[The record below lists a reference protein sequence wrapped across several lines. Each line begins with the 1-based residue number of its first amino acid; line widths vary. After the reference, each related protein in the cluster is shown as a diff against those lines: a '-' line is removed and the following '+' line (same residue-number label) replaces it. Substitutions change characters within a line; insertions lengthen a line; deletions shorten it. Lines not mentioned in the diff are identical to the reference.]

1 MAIAAAYGF
10 AVAFAGWLAA
20 RALAS
25 GHRRMIASRLGL
37 ERRPTALRFRLP
49 TPASLTAWAE
59 ARSWPGQPWT
69 FVLAL
74 GLCAF
79 AGAAVGDY
87 LAGPVTA
94 VAGAAGGPFVLT
106 SILSRRS
113 AAEHVRAE
121 EHLQEAILALA
132 AATRAGLS
140 IRRAVEEAARDAGSP
155 LDSEL
160 AGVIDRLEVGD
171 SLEAALSRLGS
182 RLELPDVGLVVTVLS
197 LHRRTGG
204 DLPMMLEQVAEVVG
218 DRVRARREVRAIT
231 AQGRASGAILAVL
244 PVAFVALLSGTGGEA
259 LGAFYRMPLGA
270 GLLLAGL
277 ACEALGFWWI
287 RRIVRRAEMAP

>member
-1 MAIAAAYGF
+1 MAAAYGF

-20 RALAS
+20 RAVAS
-25 GHRRMIASRLGL
+25 GHRRVIASRLGL
-37 ERRPTALRFRLP
+37 ERRPIQSGFCLP

-59 ARSWPGQPWT
+59 GRSWPGQPWSL
-69 FVLAL
+69 VLAM

-79 AGAAVGDY
+79 VGAAVGGH
-87 LAGPVTA
+87 LAGPVAALTGA
-94 VAGAAGGPFVLT
+94 VGGPLVLT
-106 SILSRRS
+106 SILSRRL
-113 AAEHVRAE
+113 AVDHARAE

-132 AATRAGLS
+132 AGTRAGLS
-140 IRRAVEEAARDAGSP
+140 IRRAVEEAARDAGPP
-155 LDSEL
+155 LGAEL
-160 AGVIDRLEVGD
+160 ARVIDRLEVGD
-171 SLEAALSRLGS
+171 SLEAALTRLAS
-182 RLELPDVGLVVTVLS
+182 SLELRDLGLVVTVLS

-204 DLPMMLEQVAEVVG
+204 DLPTMLEQVAEVVG
-218 DRVRARREVRAIT
+218 DRVRSRREVRALT

-259 LGAFYRMPLGA
+259 LGAFYRTPLGA

-287 RRIVRRAEMAP
+287 RRIVKRAETAP